1 MTSQGSISFSFL
13 RNLQNLKIRPQGLQ
27 LRPWDLKFD
36 TCLTCSYGRTKR
48 CLNMP
53 FTQFVGHLLRYHGR
67 WIENRALRL
76 TLWKKTPLTYTFSES
91 LIVIKYNYIFEIFK
105 KKSMLKW
112 YLKKS
117 PKTLLRLNW
126 FASARE
132 LSERHDKHRK
142 CFHTHRPLKGCL
154 RFSIGGLVFV
164 LQPPKVWYS
173 QCGRSSL

>member
-48 CLNMP
+48 CLNMS
-53 FTQFVGHLLRYHGR
+53 FTRFVGHLLRYHGR

-91 LIVIKYNYIFEIFK
+91 LIVIEYNHIFEIF
-105 KKSMLKW
+105 LKVNAEVI
-112 YLKKS
+112 LKEIPRNTAS
-117 PKTLLRLNW
+117 FELVRFRAWIIGAARLTSEIFSHTSRSKRVSAIFHMW
-126 FASARE
+126 FGF
-132 LSERHDKHRK
+132 
-142 CFHTHRPLKGCL
+142 CFTT
-154 RFSIGGLVFV
+154 S
-164 LQPPKVWYS
+164 
-173 QCGRSSL
+173 

>member
-91 LIVIKYNYIFEIFK
+91 LIVIEYNHIFEIF
-105 KKSMLKW
+105 LKVNAEVI
-112 YLKKS
+112 LKEIPRNTAS
-117 PKTLLRLNW
+117 FELVRFRAWIIGAARLTSEMFSHTSRSKRVSAIFYMW
-126 FASARE
+126 FGF
-132 LSERHDKHRK
+132 
-142 CFHTHRPLKGCL
+142 CFTT
-154 RFSIGGLVFV
+154 S
-164 LQPPKVWYS
+164 
-173 QCGRSSL
+173 